1 MRCRAPFEELVA
13 SVVLSLELY
22 CVLTTRSGG
31 GSGFATGAA
40 GFGAGAAGFAGGFGA
55 GRFGCCAAATFAA
68 TQQDRTKTNSL
79 GNALFEGFDL
89 GSRDRHLHDSGI
101 AAALGVAIGPDSS
114 GTSGSR
120 HLRGLFLRTGALAER
135 VEAKAFL
142 FGLFLLR
149 FFLRRSGQPRRA
161 VDNRRNLGDVGR
173 FVLDVRLVAGFHGC
187 AFGGGLH
194 LVDPRLG
201 VGVRGEQAI
210 LRGCVLVSLVEA
222 RQELRQAVRRVAELL
237 GQRDAGLVRIHLV
250 VAIELVLENDLVNL
264 VRERIEE

>member
-31 GSGFATGAA
+31 SSGFATGGA

-79 GNALFEGFDL
+79 GNALFERFDL
-89 GSRDRHLHDSGI
+89 GSGDRHLHDRGI
-101 AAALGVAIGPDSS
+101 AAALSVAIGPDSS

-120 HLRGLFLRTGALAER
+120 HLRGLFLRTGALGQR

-149 FFLRRSGQPRRA
+149 FFFLRRSGQPRRA
-161 VDNRRNLGDVGR
+161 VDNRRDLGDFGR
-173 FVLDVRLVAGFHGC
+173 FVLDGRFVAGFHRC
-187 AFGGGLH
+187 ALGGGLH

-201 VGVRGEQAI
+201 IGVRREQTL
-210 LRGCVLVSLVEA
+210 LRRCVLVSLVEA
-222 RQELRQAVRRVAELL
+222 RQELRQSVRRVAEFL
-237 GQRDAGLVRIHLV
+237 GQRDAGLIRIHLV
-250 VAIELVLENDLVNL
+250 VTIEFVLEHHLVDL
-264 VRERIEE
+264 